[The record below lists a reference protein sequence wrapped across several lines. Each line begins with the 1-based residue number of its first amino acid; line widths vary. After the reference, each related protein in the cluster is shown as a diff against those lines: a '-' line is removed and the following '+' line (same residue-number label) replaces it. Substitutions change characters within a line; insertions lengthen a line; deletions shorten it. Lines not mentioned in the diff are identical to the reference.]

1 MSAPAAGTEPFV
13 AYTRASIAEL
23 SSARVVVE
31 QPAAPE
37 LDNHVG
43 VRHASALHSAGYEAS
58 RALVV
63 AALGE
68 RYRSE
73 DLRFEESEISYT
85 AVGLGPLTTTAE
97 PAGEGWG
104 RLPGESTEDTDGI
117 SLISTVTT
125 TNQEGKVVA
134 RLRVRWTLAPLKA

>member
-1 MSAPAAGTEPFV
+1 MAAPATGTEPFV
-13 AYTRASIAEL
+13 AFTRASVTEV
-23 SSARVVVE
+23 SPARVVVE

-68 RYRSE
+68 RCRSE
-73 DLRFEESEISYT
+73 DLRLEESEIAYT
-85 AVGLGPLTTTAE
+85 AVGLGPLTTIAE
-97 PAGEGWG
+97 PAGEEWD
-104 RLPGESTEDTDGI
+104 RLPAASAGKMDGI
-117 SLISTVTT
+117 ALTSTVTT
-125 TNQEGKVVA
+125 TNREGKVVA
-134 RLRVRWTLAPLKA
+134 RLRVCWTLAPLKP

>member
-1 MSAPAAGTEPFV
+1 MTPPATGTEPFV
-13 AYTRASIAEL
+13 AYTRVSVTEV
-23 SSARVVVE
+23 SSRRVVVE

-68 RYRSE
+68 QCRSE
-73 DLRFEESEISYT
+73 DLRLEESEISYT

-97 PAGEGWG
+97 PTGEEWD
-104 RLPGESTEDTDGI
+104 RLPVAPAEEMDGI
-117 SLISTVTT
+117 ALTSTATT

-134 RLRVRWTLAPLKA
+134 RLHARWVLAPLNP

>member
-1 MSAPAAGTEPFV
+1 MAAPATGTDPFV
-13 AYTRASIAEL
+13 AYTRTNIAEV
-23 SSARVVVE
+23 SPKRVVVE

-68 RYRSE
+68 RHRSE
-73 DLRFEESEISYT
+73 DLRLEESEISYT
-85 AVGLGPLTTTAE
+85 AVGLGPLTSIAE
-97 PAGEGWG
+97 PEGKGWDK
-104 RLPGESTEDTDGI
+104 LPVGSAEDMDGI
-117 SLISTVTT
+117 SLDSTVTT

-134 RLRVRWTLAPLKA
+134 RLRLRWTLAP